1 VQKGGAWLGQVTNP
15 RKAEWKQL
23 KADRGARQA
32 KKFVKRFRRQQAE
45 ALAQAREV
53 AEARS

>member
-1 VQKGGAWLGQVTNP
+1 VTNP